1 MQASNRNLFRLKNNM
16 IISYKNKLI
25 FIHCRKVAG
34 SAITAYLNQFIGPDD
49 IQVGVWEDT
58 ILNDGSYNKRFYK
71 DIFTSPRSLTNL
83 TKHLLLGRT
92 INPKRLN
99 TIHKQKY
106 KSQTE
111 IQASFWSRSSTS
123 NCIPS
128 CRI

>member
-83 TKHLLLGRT
+83 NQASAFGAH
-92 INPKRLN
+92 NQS
-99 TIHKQKY
+99 QKVKY
-106 KSQTE
+106 HSQTE